1 MVNITFIVP
10 YPELLK
16 KVELIIADHELSSQK
31 EMRASLTTIEH
42 LRDVAYDPNC
52 DVLIARG
59 FAALYL
65 QQNNNGIPVVEM
77 PMTTCDIIRAAQECI
92 NRFHARHIALI
103 GPGFSPDDTALL
115 DTVLSCSLT
124 SYVVDD
130 SAMMEPY
137 VRKAIHEGC
146 DAVIG
151 GNTAKGCAN
160 NLGYPAITIQT
171 GEKAIRSALN
181 EAIRVVGIMRRE
193 RERSEMFTTISNCS
207 KDGIMYVANDN
218 IIRVANPASVQILS
232 GGKSH
237 ILGVTIARISRDM
250 YKHVEETR
258 AEGREISNHLCR
270 HHDSTLSVNYFP
282 VMIRDSV
289 TGVVITFQDVTRI
302 QQVETHIRQKLSEKG
317 LSARY
322 HFSDIIHKSKAL
334 DQLIELARRY
344 AAVSSNVLIEGE
356 TGTGKELLAQSIHN
370 ASSRSAGP
378 FVAINCA
385 AIPENL
391 LESEMFGYEEGAFT
405 GTSRGGK
412 IGLFELA
419 HNGTLFLDE
428 VSGLPFNFQGK
439 LLRVLQEREVRRVG
453 ANKVKSVDVRIIAA
467 SNFNLQRMVR
477 EGDFRKDLFYRLD
490 VLKLFVPPLCE
501 RPEDIEILF
510 LYFIA
515 YYNDKLKTDIT
526 KIDSEALDLLI
537 SHRFEGNVR
546 ELKNIAERVSI
557 LCMDSRTVTAADIR
571 VTLYDNNA
579 HESVS
584 PAGKTVSLRSLR
596 GKDERDFIL
605 NALQRCG
612 NNQTRAAREL
622 GIDRTTLW
630 RKLRKYAIEKN
641 EEIIKTP
648 VL

>member
-1 MVNITFIVP
+1 MKNRI
-10 YPELLK
+10 
-16 KVELIIADHELSSQK
+16 
-31 EMRASLTTIEH
+31 
-42 LRDVAYDPNC
+42 
-52 DVLIARG
+52 
-59 FAALYL
+59 L
-65 QQNNNGIPVVEM
+65 QAVQ
-77 PMTTCDIIRAAQECI
+77 D
-92 NRFHARHIALI
+92 
-103 GPGFSPDDTALL
+103 
-115 DTVLSCSLT
+115 
-124 SYVVDD
+124 
-130 SAMMEPY
+130 
-137 VRKAIHEGC
+137 GC

-160 NLGYPAITIQT
+160 NLGCPAITIQT
-171 GEKAIRSALN
+171 GEKAIRSALD
-181 EAIRVVGIMRRE
+181 EAVRVVKILRRE

-207 KDGIMYVANDN
+207 KDGIMYVDN
-218 IIRVANPASVQILS
+218 GNIVRVANPASMQILD
-232 GGKSH
+232 GGKNH
-237 ILGVTIARISRDM
+237 ILGVTLARISRDM
-250 YKHVEETR
+250 HKHVEETR

-270 HHDSTLSVNYFP
+270 HRDSTLSANYFP

-322 HFSDIIHKSKAL
+322 RFSDIIHKSRAL
-334 DQLIELARRY
+334 DHLIELARRY

-405 GTSRGGK
+405 GTTRGGK

-467 SNFNLQRMVR
+467 SNFNLHRMVR
-477 EGDFRKDLFYRLD
+477 EGEFRKDLFYRLD

-501 RPEDIEILF
+501 RLEDIEILF
-510 LYFIA
+510 LHFIA
-515 YYNDKLKTDIT
+515 YYNERLKTEIT
-526 KIDSEALDLLI
+526 KIDSGALDLLI

-557 LCMDSRTVTAADIR
+557 LCMGSRTVSAADIR
-571 VTLYDNNA
+571 TALYDNNA
-579 HESVS
+579 RESAPPS
-584 PAGKTVSLRSLR
+584 GKTVTLRGLR

-630 RKLRKYAIEKN
+630 RKLRRYGIEKN
-641 EEIIKTP
+641 EKNEKTP
-648 VL
+648 AL

>member
-16 KVELIIADHELSSQK
+16 KVETVIAHHELSSQK
-31 EMRASLTTIEH
+31 EMHVSLTSIEY
-42 LRDVAYDPNC
+42 LRDAAYDSNC

-59 FAALYL
+59 FATLYL
-65 QQNNNGIPVVEM
+65 QHNNKGIPVVEI
-77 PMTTCDIIRAAQECI
+77 PMTTCDIIRAAEECV
-92 NRFHARHIALI
+92 NRFQARHIALI
-103 GPGFSPDDTALL
+103 GPGFPADDTALL

-124 SYVVDD
+124 SYAVDD
-130 SAMMEPY
+130 STKMEAH
-137 VRKAIHEGC
+137 VRKAVRDGC
-146 DAVIG
+146 DAIIG
-151 GNTAKGCAN
+151 GNTAKDCAIRVGC
-160 NLGYPAITIQT
+160 PAITIQT

-181 EAIRVVGIMRRE
+181 EAVRVVKIMRRE
-193 RERSEMFTTISNCS
+193 RERAEMFTTISNCS
-207 KDGIMYVANDN
+207 KDGIIYVANDN
-218 IIRVANPASVQILS
+218 IIRIANPASMQIL
-232 GGKSH
+232 GGGRHH
-237 ILGVTIARISRDM
+237 ILGDSIARISRDM
-250 YKHVEETR
+250 QKHVEQTR
-258 AEGREISNHLCR
+258 TECREISNHLYKHC
-270 HHDSTLSVNYFP
+270 DNTLSVNYFP
-282 VMIRDSV
+282 VMVGDSV
-289 TGVVITFQDVTRI
+289 TGVVVTFQDVTRI

-317 LSARY
+317 LVSRY
-322 HFSDIIHKSKAL
+322 HFSDIIHKSKIL
-334 DQLIELARRY
+334 DRLIELAQRY

-412 IGLFELA
+412 TGLFELA

-467 SNFNLQRMVR
+467 SNFNLQRMVQD
-477 EGDFRKDLFYRLD
+477 GDFRKDLFYRLD
-490 VLKLFVPPLCE
+490 VLKLFVPPLSS

-510 LYFIA
+510 LHFIA
-515 YYNDKLKTDIT
+515 YYNERLKTDIT
-526 KIDSEALDLLI
+526 QIDSQALELLS

-557 LCMDSRTVTAADIR
+557 LCMGSRTVQAADIR
-571 VTLYDNNA
+571 HALYDDKA
-579 HESVS
+579 DEQV
-584 PAGKTVSLRSLR
+584 PAVNTIPVLHDLR
-596 GKDERDFIL
+596 GKDEQDLIL
-605 NALQRCG
+605 NTLRRCA

-630 RKLRKYAIEKN
+630 RKLRKYN
-641 EEIIKTP
+641 TGS
-648 VL
+648 V